1 MRLFSLLIPC
11 IFIFSCWSRTAEEW
25 KTRTLYQIVTDRFA
39 TSDGSTP
46 ECTDLLNYCG
56 GTFKGIERNLDYIQG
71 MGFNAIWISPT
82 IENSEGGY
90 HGYWYKNFY
99 GINNNFGTEQDFH
112 DLVKAC
118 HDRDIWVMV
127 DVVPNHVTPVP
138 NNTDFSQIVPFNDAK
153 YYHHPILPCRWV
165 FDNQPDNHTA
175 LELCWLWGLPDLDH
189 ENEEVSKMLLDW
201 IHDFVQTYKIDGLRA
216 DAVRHVPKWF
226 WTEFTK
232 AAGVFVIGE
241 VFKAE
246 TDFVA
251 EYQGPLDSLLNF
263 PLQDRLYKAFH
274 EGESMDGLKEYY
286 SDANKIWPDITVI
299 GNFIDNHDIPRYLF
313 ENDDIPGL
321 KASYAF
327 AFCSVGIPSC
337 YYGDE
342 QAFNGGIDPANR
354 ETLWG
359 HMDTNSDMYQF
370 FKSLNGFRKDT
381 GFYNFEQI
389 ERLADQSFYSF
400 SRGLYF
406 FAFTNSKEIQT
417 RVISSHPYSENMR
430 LCNAFDQ
437 KDCVEVK
444 NGEFS
449 VTLNDK
455 EFKILFPVAGDDE
468 NKNGVSYEKLFEAI
482 WKNEGVTDMSKMY
495 SFYPLNKN

>member
-1 MRLFSLLIPC
+1 MKFLSFLLLSL
-11 IFIFSCWSRTAEEW
+11 FIFSSWSRTAEEW
-25 KTRTLYQIVTDRFA
+25 KTRSIYQIVTDRFA

-71 MGFNAIWISPT
+71 MGFNAIWISPI

-99 GINNNFGTEQDFH
+99 GINKNFGTEQDFH

-127 DVVPNHVTPVP
+127 DVVPNHVTPVA
-138 NNTDFSQIVPFNDAK
+138 NNTDFSEIVPFNDAK
-153 YYHHPILPCRWV
+153 YYHWPILPCRWV

-175 LELCWLWGLPDLDH
+175 LELCWLWSLPDLDH
-189 ENEEVSKMLLDW
+189 ENPEVSKLLLEW
-201 IHDFVQTYKIDGLRA
+201 IHDFVQTYHIDGLRA

-226 WTEFTK
+226 WKEFTK

-246 TDFVA
+246 TEFVA
-251 EYQGPLDSLLNF
+251 EYQDSMDSLLNF
-263 PLQDRLYKAFH
+263 PLQDRLYKSFH
-274 EGESMDGLKEYY
+274 EGESMECLAEYFA
-286 SDANKIWPDITVI
+286 DAPKIWPDMTVI

-313 ENDDIPGL
+313 ENDDIPGF
-321 KASYAF
+321 KASYGF
-327 AFCSVGIPSC
+327 AFSSVGIPSC

-342 QAFNGGIDPANR
+342 QAFKGGIDPENR

-370 FKSLNGFRKDT
+370 FKNLIQFRQNT
-381 GFYNFEQI
+381 GFYNFEQV
-389 ERLADQSFYSF
+389 ERLADEAFYSF

-406 FAFTNSKEIQT
+406 FAFTNSKEVQARTIT
-417 RVISSHPYSENMR
+417 SHPYAENMR
-430 LCNAFDQ
+430 LCNAFDH

-444 NGEFS
+444 NGEFP
-449 VTLNDK
+449 VTLVNK
-455 EFKILFPVAGDDE
+455 EFKILFPVSGDED
-468 NKNGVSYEKLFEAI
+468 NKNGVSYTKLFEAI
-482 WKNEGVTDMSKMY
+482 WNKEGVTDMSKMG
-495 SFYPLNKN
+495 SLHSLNKN